1 MSEKLRTEA
10 RIEDP
15 DEFYA
20 RLIHLHEGLSSAQS
34 NSLNCKLILLMA
46 NHIGDQEVLD
56 EVLEAVRNFQP
67 KEAEGDPPVSG
78 G

>member
-10 RIEDP
+10 QIEDP

-56 EVLEAVRNFQP
+56 EVLEVARIYR
-67 KEAEGDPPVSG
+67 PPEPQ
-78 G
+78 